1 MEMSS
6 ECVYCVVSQMDKY
19 YMRFV
24 GDESRRMP
32 FLRKVCAAIG
42 ASEEETLA
50 PLLNGELL
58 KLVAREA
65 GQDDLFEEEKHAYNL
80 SILRMEDSIKA
91 HIDAADDRLYRALQY
106 AMAGNYIDF
115 GTSAGVSMEKLTE
128 LIEAAPDIDLGETYE
143 RFRRDIEK
151 ARTLVYLFDNCG
163 EVVFDKMCIA
173 TMRGLYP
180 SLSITGVVR
189 GMPAYNDVTM
199 ADAREVGLDKLVPVV
214 GNGDDLPGTILPRIS
229 AEAREL
235 IESADIVISKGMGN
249 YETLEGCGLNIY
261 YLLLCKCDRFMKEFD
276 KPRLASVFAAE
287 KRAEK
292 ALE

>member
-6 ECVYCVVSQMDKY
+6 ECVYCVVSQMDKF

-42 ASEEETLA
+42 ATENNTLA

-58 KLVAREA
+58 KLVAQEA
-65 GQDDLFEEEKHAYNL
+65 GQSDLFEEEKHAYNQ

-115 GTSAGVSMEKLTE
+115 GTGAGVSMEKLTE
-128 LIEAAPDIDLGETYE
+128 LIEAAPDIDLGDTYK
-143 RFRRDIEK
+143 RFRQDIEN
-151 ARTLVYLFDNCG
+151 AWTLVYLFDNCG
-163 EVVFDKMCIA
+163 EIVFDKMCIA
-173 TMRGLYP
+173 TIKELYP
-180 SLSITGVVR
+180 SLNITGVVR
-189 GMPAYNDVTM
+189 GRPAYNDVTLE
-199 ADAREVGLDKLVPVV
+199 DAREVMLDELVSVV
-214 GNGDDLPGTILPRIS
+214 GNGDDIPGTILTRIS
-229 AEAREL
+229 HEAREL
-235 IESADIVISKGMGN
+235 IENADIIISKGMGN

-287 KRAEK
+287 RA
-292 ALE
+292 